1 MRRLVIASSCFL
13 VVTGLILTW
22 QDHLSID
29 EEDLFISLLHIWV
42 GFFFIVIFPMYA
54 FDHLNTHRRKLRKF
68 SWTLLSGALQLISGI
83 GLVISGIILLLW
95 GDELELP
102 VTVHY
107 LLTFT
112 LVAGLLAHW
121 RIPKN
126 K

>member
-1 MRRLVIASSCFL
+1 M
-13 VVTGLILTW
+13 
-22 QDHLSID
+22 
-29 EEDLFISLLHIWV
+29 
-42 GFFFIVIFPMYA
+42 
-54 FDHLNTHRRKLRKF
+54 
-68 SWTLLSGALQLISGI
+68 QLISGI

-102 VTVHY
+102 VAVHY

>member
-1 MRRLVIASSCFL
+1 
-13 VVTGLILTW
+13 
-22 QDHLSID
+22 
-29 EEDLFISLLHIWV
+29 
-42 GFFFIVIFPMYA
+42 MYKRQI
-54 FDHLNTHRRKLRKF
+54 DHLNTHRRKLKKF